1 MIELSI
7 FELGGF
13 GGLIVLAL
21 DLWALVSIFGS
32 AASTGRKVLWS
43 LLVILLP
50 VLGFI
55 LWLLFG
61 PRAVSRRI

>member
-1 MIELSI
+1 MMELSM
-7 FELGGF
+7 FELSGF
-13 GGLIVLAL
+13 GGMIVLVL
-21 DLWALVSIFGS
+21 DLWALVSIIGS
-32 AASTGRKVLWS
+32 TASTGRKVLWS